1 MNSNDSRLLTLLG
14 AALLAAR
21 SIATAA
27 PVNLRP
33 VVQGLEK
40 PVSLAHAGDGSGRL
54 FIVQQGGEILV
65 FDGFQ
70 LLSTPF
76 LDLSSLVST
85 GSEQG
90 LLGLAFHP
98 DYETNGFF
106 FVNYTDLAGD
116 TQIVRFTVSADPNV
130 ADPASAAPLLFVD
143 QPFSNHNGGQLAF
156 GPDGKLWIGLGDG
169 GSANDP
175 GDRGQSGNTLL
186 GKILRIDVDQ
196 GLPYAIPA
204 DNPFLDDAAVRDEIW
219 DLGLR
224 NPWRFSFDRLTGDL
238 FIADVGQNNW
248 EEVNFEPVGSRG
260 GRNYGWRRMEG
271 NHCFIP
277 STNCN
282 DGSLVVPVLEYSHAA
297 GNCSITG
304 GYRYRGTAMPEHFG
318 KYFYG
323 DFCSGRIW
331 GGVETA
337 ETGSFT
343 ATDLLDSDI
352 SISTFGEDEAG
363 ELYVADLGGTVYR
376 IHGQTFCSVQLD
388 KSIYHVGDTVR
399 ATTLEIANLSSAS
412 IAVEFKVWLKTP
424 GTAALALFR
433 GGATGA
439 FILPSNYSDDVGP
452 KNMFTVSAGDAAGD
466 YVLGC
471 RFLDPASGE
480 LRAEDLRRFKVE

>member
-1 MNSNDSRLLTLLG
+1 MILG
-14 AALLAAR
+14 ASLLAAR
-21 SIATAA
+21 GLASAA

-33 VVQGLEK
+33 VVEGLVN
-40 PVSLAHAGDGSGRL
+40 PVVVAHAGDGSGRL

-65 FDGFQ
+65 FDGVQ

-76 LDLSSLVST
+76 LDLSSSVSS

-98 DYETNGFF
+98 NYETNGFF

-116 TQIVRFTVSADPNV
+116 THIVRFTVSADPNV
-130 ADPASAAPLLFVD
+130 ANPASAAPILFVD
-143 QPFSNHNGGQLAF
+143 QPFANHNGGQLAF

-169 GSANDP
+169 GSAGDP
-175 GDRGQSGNTLL
+175 GNRAQSGNTLL

-196 GLPYAIPA
+196 GLPYTIPA
-204 DNPFLDDAAVRDEIW
+204 DNPFLADALVRDEIW
-219 DLGLR
+219 AIGLR
-224 NPWRFSFDRLTGDL
+224 NPWRFSFDRLLGDL
-238 FIADVGQNNW
+238 LIADVGQNNW
-248 EEVNFEPVGSRG
+248 EEVNFEPATSRG

-271 NHCFIP
+271 NHCFNP
-277 STNCN
+277 TSNCN
-282 DGSLVVPVLEYSHAA
+282 DGTLVLPVLEYSHAA
-297 GNCSITG
+297 GDCSITG
-304 GYRYRGTAMPEHFG
+304 GYRYRGTEMPEHFG

-331 GGVETA
+331 GGVENP
-337 ETGSFT
+337 ETGSWA

-388 KSIYHVGDTVR
+388 KNVYAPGDIVR
-399 ATTLEIANLSSAS
+399 ASTLEVANLSSAPV
-412 IAVEFKVWLKTP
+412 AVEIKIWLTTP
-424 GTAALALFR
+424 RTSAISLVNS
-433 GGATGA
+433 GADGS
-439 FILPSNYSDDVGP
+439 IVLPPNYSDQLGP
-452 KNMFTVSAGDAAGD
+452 ANLFTLSGASAAGD
-466 YVLGC
+466 YVFGC

-480 LRAEDLRRFKVE
+480 LRAEDLSHFKVE